1 MLLPIIMADATARR
15 IHIVGGPAS
24 GTSQLARRL
33 GQLLAVPV
41 YDLDAVAYEAG
52 TGTKRTLVD
61 RRALVAAIAQQSG
74 WVTQGVYL
82 WWCEPLTWHADR
94 IVWLDVPWRV
104 AAYRI
109 IRRHRLATRTRSR
122 RQPGLAQRVRLA
134 WATRRYYLGGIR
146 DPGVTADDNDDD
158 AITRAA
164 TREWLEPYR
173 DKLMRCAAVRDLGE
187 IVSVAS
193 GKPGMRRDD

>member
-1 MLLPIIMADATARR
+1 MTERQCRATQWRRYWCSPTIATASDVARPAR
-15 IHIVGGPAS
+15 AS
-24 GTSQLARRL
+24 GRSAIRRSPACAARLA
-33 GQLLAVPV
+33 
-41 YDLDAVAYEAG
+41 
-52 TGTKRTLVD
+52 
-61 RRALVAAIAQQSG
+61 AAIAQQSG

-82 WWCEPLTWHADR
+82 WWCEPLARHADR

-104 AAYRI
+104 AASRI

-134 WATRRYYLGGIR
+134 WATRHYYLGGTR
-146 DPGVTADDNDDD
+146 DAGVTADDNDDD

-173 DKLMRCAAVRDLGE
+173 DKLLRCAAVRDLDE